1 MSVLKSMTGFGVNDY
16 ESEAYKIHVEIK
28 SVNNRYSDIVC
39 HMPRALNPLEDDIKK
54 CVSASVL
61 RGKVDVF
68 IAFVEADGGHKKIK
82 VDKKLVM
89 SYHKALNEISDLLRL
104 SRPDAVYQI
113 AQYPEVLTV
122 EDEFLDLAAF
132 KTPLMETLEKALAQL
147 MSMRTAEG
155 QHIDED
161 LQQRLEQLTDLVDA
175 TEVHAPQVVAEYR
188 QRLQQLLAAELANAD
203 EARVIQE
210 VALFADKV
218 NFTEEI
224 VRLRSHFKQ
233 FRQALDETDAVGRK
247 LDFIVQEMNRETN
260 TIAAKANSATIA
272 RFMVEI
278 KSGIEKIREQIQ
290 NIE

>member
-1 MSVLKSMTGFGVNDY
+1 LSVLKSMTGFGVNDY
-16 ESEAYKIHVEIK
+16 ESEAYKIHIEIK

-39 HMPRALNPLEDDIKK
+39 HMPRTLNSWEDDIKK
-54 CVSASVL
+54 CVGGSIL

-68 IAFVEADGGHKKIK
+68 ITFAEADGGHKKIK

-122 EDEFLDLAAF
+122 EDEILDLEQF
-132 KTPLMETLEKALAQL
+132 KTPLMETLENALAQL
-147 MSMRTAEG
+147 MVMRVAEG
-155 QHIDED
+155 RHMYED
-161 LQQRLEQLTDLVDA
+161 MLDRLEQLVRLADA
-175 TEVHAPQVVAEYR
+175 TEAYAPQVVAEHR
-188 QRLQQLLAAELANAD
+188 ERLQQLLATELATAD
-203 EARVIQE
+203 ETRVIQE

-233 FRQALDETDAVGRK
+233 FRQALDEPDAVGRK

-260 TIAAKANSATIA
+260 TIASKANSATIA
-272 RFMVEI
+272 RYVVEI